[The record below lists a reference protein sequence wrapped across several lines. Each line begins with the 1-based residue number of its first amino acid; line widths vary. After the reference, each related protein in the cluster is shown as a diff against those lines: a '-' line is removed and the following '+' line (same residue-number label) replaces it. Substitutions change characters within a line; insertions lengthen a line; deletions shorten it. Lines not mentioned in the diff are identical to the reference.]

1 MKKIVTLLFLTFSIF
16 SAYAQLP
23 EKMSYQAVVRNSN
36 NSLLIS
42 QSVGIR
48 ISILQGSS
56 AGTEVYVETH
66 TTTTNANGL
75 VSIEIGNGI
84 VVSGT
89 FDAIDWSNGPFFIK
103 TETDP
108 AGGTNYS
115 IIGTSQ
121 LLSVPYAL
129 YAKTSG
135 SSAPGPQGI
144 QGVAGMDGAD
154 GANGQNSLI
163 KSTIEAAG
171 INCETGG
178 IKLEYGIDANNDGT
192 LDVSEINASLTKY
205 ICNGAQGA
213 QGPAGT
219 TGATGAE
226 GPAGTQGIQGNPGTN
241 GQNSLVKTTTEAAG
255 ANCTTGGVK
264 VEYGLDA
271 NNNGTLDASEINASL
286 TKYICNGTQG
296 IQGTTGATGIA
307 GTNGQNS
314 LSKTTTEAAGA
325 NCATGGVK
333 VEYGL
338 DANNNGTLD
347 ASEINAALTRYVC
360 NGAKGLLTG
369 GSAGEIAYHNGTTW
383 VTLAAGTTGQVLQS
397 NGTSA
402 PSWGTLYTYYADR
415 DGDGSGDKYG
425 AYSSFSATAPTG
437 YVTNNT
443 DCNDNDASNLP
454 PVAPTCLPIVNRT
467 SGLSFT
473 ASWTA
478 VPNATA
484 YYLDVSTDVGFST
497 FLTGYNNK
505 NVGSATSV
513 NLNNLDGCTNY
524 YYRVR
529 AVGLCGTSE
538 NSNVITSGTLQCQV
552 INYTGSD
559 QSFTIP
565 AGVTT
570 LYVRLFGAGGGPGK
584 YAWNFGNGGL
594 VEGILSVTPGS
605 TITLVVGGKGVD
617 YINGGAAAYGGGGSR
632 TYSDGGGGGG
642 RSAIRIAGSDVVT
655 AGGGGGGGYYNGGH
669 GGAEGSGSG
678 GSGGASGASIGGTSY
693 TTNPS
698 FVLITRTSGVNSGA
712 GRIDI
717 SW

>member
-16 SAYAQLP
+16 SAYAQSP

-75 VSIEIGNGI
+75 VSLEIGNGT

-154 GANGQNSLI
+154 GENGQNSLI

-219 TGATGAE
+219 TGATGE
-226 GPAGTQGIQGNPGTN
+226 TGVQGPAGTQGIQGNPGAN

-255 ANCTTGGVK
+255 ANCTTGGIK
-264 VEYGLDA
+264 LEYGLDA

-296 IQGTTGATGIA
+296 IQGTTGATGTAGTNGQNSLSKTTTEAAGANCSTGGVKVEYGLDANNNGTLDAVEVNALLTRYICNGA
-307 GTNGQNS
+307 QGTQGIQGNPGTNGQNS

-338 DANNNGTLD
+338 DANNNGILD

-360 NGAKGLLTG
+360 NGAQGATG
-369 GSAGEIAYHNGTTW
+369 ATGANGKNTIVKTTTESAGSNCPGGGVKLEYGLDAN
-383 VTLAAGTTGQVLQS
+383 S
-397 NGTSA
+397 NGT
-402 PSWGTLYTYYADR
+402 LE
-415 DGDGSGDKYG
+415 
-425 AYSSFSATAPTG
+425 TAE
-437 YVTNNT
+437 V
-443 DCNDNDASNLP
+443 DASLTKYVCNGDPGQHPVYLKTVMGTPFTINVGNGAIAMVRFYTQCAASTAGGLIYIENNGNITVMSTAGSQGANL
-454 PVAPTCLPIVNRT
+454 
-467 SGLSFT
+467 T
-473 ASWTA
+473 ASGNVLSLNTGCIDPWTFTFT
-478 VPNATA
+478 VSGGIAT
-484 YYLDVSTDVGFST
+484 
-497 FLTGYNNK
+497 
-505 NVGSATSV
+505 
-513 NLNNLDGCTNY
+513 
-524 YYRVR
+524 
-529 AVGLCGTSE
+529 
-538 NSNVITSGTLQCQV
+538 
-552 INYTGSD
+552 
-559 QSFTIP
+559 
-565 AGVTT
+565 VTQ
-570 LYVRLFGAGGGPGK
+570 
-584 YAWNFGNGGL
+584 
-594 VEGILSVTPGS
+594 
-605 TITLVVGGKGVD
+605 
-617 YINGGAAAYGGGGSR
+617 
-632 TYSDGGGGGG
+632 GGGGGFHQDG
-642 RSAIRIAGSDVVT
+642 KWQILG
-655 AGGGGGGGYYNGGH
+655 N
-669 GGAEGSGSG
+669 
-678 GSGGASGASIGGTSY
+678 
-693 TTNPS
+693 
-698 FVLITRTSGVNSGA
+698 
-712 GRIDI
+712 
-717 SW
+717 